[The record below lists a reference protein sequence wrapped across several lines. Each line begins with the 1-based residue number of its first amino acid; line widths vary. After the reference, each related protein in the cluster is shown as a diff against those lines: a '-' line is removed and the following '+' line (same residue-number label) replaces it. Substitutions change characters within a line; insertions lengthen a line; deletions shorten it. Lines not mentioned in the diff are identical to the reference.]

1 MLAWFSRSFSPKRW
15 YVSIGPAFACVYR
28 KPYPGLSSE
37 ESAGG
42 DLLKRVEQFLP
53 HLVYGF
59 PMTTPGAI
67 VISYFYKWHEIRGA
81 A

>member
-1 MLAWFSRSFSPKRW
+1 MLARFSRSFSPKRW
-15 YVSIGPAFACVYR
+15 SVSIGPAFACVYR
-28 KPYPGLSSE
+28 KPHPGLSSE

-67 VISYFYKWHEIRGA
+67 VISYFYKWREIRGA